1 MSMDEIDQAQGDT
14 DGVGNSVEQFDERPD
29 GGDDDAPAG
38 PRRPRRPW
46 WMRLSVWAVVIVVGG
61 IVIQSVFDLPGATVF
76 GALVLGALIL
86 RVGFFF
92 LQQFATPPPPPPD
105 PGTLRK
111 VKLLY
116 RCSVCGTEVR
126 MTAATNEDPEPPRHC
141 MDDMEL
147 VAPTME

>member
-1 MSMDEIDQAQGDT
+1 
-14 DGVGNSVEQFDERPD
+14 
-29 GGDDDAPAG
+29 
-38 PRRPRRPW
+38 
-46 WMRLSVWAVVIVVGG
+46 MRLSVWAAVIVVGA
-61 IVIQSVFDLPGATVF
+61 IIIHTVFDIKLGTVF
-76 GALVLGALIL
+76 GALILGALIL

-126 MTAATNEDPEPPRHC
+126 MTAANNEDPEPPRHC

-147 VAPTME
+147 VAPIME

>member
-1 MSMDEIDQAQGDT
+1 MDEI
-14 DGVGNSVEQFDERPD
+14 EQVHGE
-29 GGDDDAPAG
+29 DDPTDAPRHA
-38 PRRPRRPW
+38 RPVGPW
-46 WMRLSVWAVVIVVGG
+46 WMRLSLWIVVILVGG
-61 IVIQSVFDLPGATVF
+61 IVLMTVFDLPGLTVF
-76 GALVLGALIL
+76 GALILGALIL

-111 VKLLY
+111 VKLTY

-126 MTAATNEDPEPPRHC
+126 MTAATDEDPEPPRHC

-147 VAPTME
+147 VAPIME

>member
-1 MSMDEIDQAQGDT
+1 MDDIEEELDT
-14 DGVGNSVEQFDERPD
+14 PT
-29 GGDDDAPAG
+29 
-38 PRRPRRPW
+38 RRVKPW
-46 WMRLSVWAVVIVVGG
+46 WMRLSVWAAVIFVGG
-61 IVIQSVFDLPGATVF
+61 ITIHLVFKIPSGTVF
-76 GALVLGALIL
+76 GSLILGALIL

-92 LQQFATPPPPPPD
+92 LQQFATPPPAPPD

-111 VKLLY
+111 VKLLF

-126 MTAATNEDPEPPRHC
+126 MTAANNEDPEPPRHC